1 MVDEIFTGEIKSV
14 KANNK
19 GILEVFKEKSDRE
32 KQESDEKPDTTDMPE
47 LEGEQSGQGSNT
59 RSNAQQITNYFSSIK
74 SRK

>member
-32 KQESDEKPDTTDMPE
+32 
-47 LEGEQSGQGSNT
+47 T
-59 RSNAQQITNYFSSIK
+59 RI
-74 SRK
+74 